1 MRMNARSSSSDVTF
15 IHATECSVNTVVF
28 LPFTFSFKALKL
40 CLWIQN
46 YLFAPLSMFAFVFLS
61 ISNTYKN
68 IRLNQTNKHYLL
80 WACDVKKTFMFW
92 NACILHYTH
101 SAHRQFYNDMKSN
114 ISSWYIIVLS
124 NWSCTYVTFSNLVKH
139 QFYNMI
145 S

>member
-1 MRMNARSSSSDVTF
+1 MNARSSSSDVTF

-101 SAHRQFYNDMKSN
+101 SAHRQFSQWHEIKYFIMIHNSIVKLIMHICN
-114 ISSWYIIVLS
+114 IFQ
-124 NWSCTYVTFSNLVKH
+124 SCKASIL
-139 QFYNMI
+139 
-145 S
+145 